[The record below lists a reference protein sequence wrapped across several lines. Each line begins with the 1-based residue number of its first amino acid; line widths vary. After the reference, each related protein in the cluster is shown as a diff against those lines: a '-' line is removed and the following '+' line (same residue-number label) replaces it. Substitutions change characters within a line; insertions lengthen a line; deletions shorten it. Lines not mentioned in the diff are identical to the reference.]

1 MVLEQQEEAAQGR
14 RKAACS
20 LQGETQIFL
29 TLLEVSIWVV
39 YLCKSLCM
47 GLNRAQSSC
56 SIRENSQTH
65 NQSFQC
71 SNY

>member
-1 MVLEQQEEAAQGR
+1 MVLEQQKEAAQDR
-14 RKAACS
+14 RKAARS
-20 LQGETQIFL
+20 LQGEMQIFL
-29 TLLEVSIWVV
+29 LEANIWVV
-39 YLCKSLCM
+39 YLCKCLCV

-56 SIRENSQTH
+56 SIRDNSQTH